1 MVKARIKAGGRLA
14 PGLPADERSMIFVVV
29 RVFCGPWC
37 NRDGNGDL
45 IWTGSIACFL
55 GPIIS
60 TPFGNS
66 TTEA

>member
-1 MVKARIKAGGRLA
+1 
-14 PGLPADERSMIFVVV
+14 MIFVVV
-29 RVFCGPWC
+29 RVFSRPWC
-37 NRDGNGDL
+37 NFDGNGDL